1 MLLPV
6 GQPFQETWQFKV
18 FLLGKLVQEILL
30 STHSLP
36 RAIIKYWLPA
46 RWASGF
52 SGDHQQNHQCFWF
65 HSCYNVTHVS
75 CPSLFVF
82 CWEWKL
88 LLLLIM
94 LVELL
99 SPCTHPTKDHSIEF
113 RIWLNL
119 SSIEF
124 KEDWSNHKIFCPFQ
138 DSTAVLAW
146 AKFLCDRID
155 VREDRYKQMDFNQIW
170 NLIEITSLGQAPA
183 LKKSVAIR
191 MKIFTTNYRPLGC
204 FGCRLHG
211 YIQCTLDI
219 TQSVFMEELTK
230 DTSISPVKMR
240 YGVSFVRA
248 KSAQSLTP
256 ARDLFHR
263 CGHS

>member
-1 MLLPV
+1 MLLPL

-99 SPCTHPTKDHSIEF
+99 SPCNHPTKDHS
-113 RIWLNL
+113 
-119 SSIEF
+119 
-124 KEDWSNHKIFCPFQ
+124 
-138 DSTAVLAW
+138 
-146 AKFLCDRID
+146 
-155 VREDRYKQMDFNQIW
+155 M
-170 NLIEITSLGQAPA
+170 
-183 LKKSVAIR
+183 
-191 MKIFTTNYRPLGC
+191 
-204 FGCRLHG
+204 
-211 YIQCTLDI
+211 CTLDI